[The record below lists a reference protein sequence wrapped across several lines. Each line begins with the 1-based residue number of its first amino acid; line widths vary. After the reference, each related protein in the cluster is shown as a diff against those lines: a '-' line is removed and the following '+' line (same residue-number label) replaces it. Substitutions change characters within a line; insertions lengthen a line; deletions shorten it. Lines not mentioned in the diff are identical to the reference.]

1 MHKHTTYKEKIA
13 IVAPWLPA
21 IVDAIKRDL
30 KQEHLA
36 RDWGFAKQYFP
47 GKNPNKLTAEEM
59 HPAYSQA
66 VANSEKGE
74 ELAEFISN
82 RWLLKH
88 SDLYYY
94 FEKELSALS
103 PNFSDLEEIDAATA
117 KRLMHGAVEQYGA
130 LNTYLF
136 CVFNSVVFP
145 KEIFQE
151 MSTKAAAAESQKKV
165 DAEILKEKQTL
176 QEMKASFEQ
185 QLARQED
192 KYEKK
197 LAGLQKKYHTD
208 IEALKKQIASL
219 QRKVAAG

>member
-21 IVDAIKRDL
+21 IVDAIKKDL

-36 RDWGFAKQYFP
+36 RDWNFAKQYFP
-47 GKNPNKLTAEEM
+47 GKNPSKLTVEEM

-66 VANSEKGE
+66 VATGEKGE

-88 SDLYYY
+88 SDLYYH
-94 FEKELSALS
+94 FEKELSTLF
-103 PNFSDLEEIDAATA
+103 PNFSELEEIDTPTA
-117 KRLMHGAVEQYGA
+117 KKLMNAAVEQYGA
-130 LNTYLF
+130 LSTYLF

-151 MSTKAAAAESQKKV
+151 LNAKAAKAEAQHKV
-165 DAEILKEKQTL
+165 DAEVQKEKQTL
-176 QEMKASFEQ
+176 DELKNGYEL
-185 QLARQED
+185 QLSRMAD

-208 IEALKKQIASL
+208 TEALKKQVATL
-219 QRKVAAG
+219 QRKLAGG

>member
-13 IVAPWLPA
+13 IVAPWLPT

-36 RDWGFAKQYFP
+36 RDWVFAKQYFP
-47 GKNPNKLTAEEM
+47 GKNPNKLTADEL

-66 VANSEKGE
+66 VATNEKGE

-88 SDLYYY
+88 ADLYYH
-94 FEKELSALS
+94 FEKELSTLF
-103 PNFSDLEEIDAATA
+103 PNFSELEEIDAATA
-117 KRLMHGAVEQYGA
+117 KKVMQGAVEQYGA

-145 KEIFQE
+145 KEIYQE
-151 MSTKAAAAESQKKV
+151 LSVKATATEAQKKEE
-165 DAEILKEKQTL
+165 AEVEKERQSVE
-176 QEMKASFEQ
+176 EMKTGYEQ
-185 QLARQED
+185 QLARQAD

-197 LAGLQKKYHTD
+197 LAGLQKKYHID
-208 IEALKKQIASL
+208 VEALKKQIASL
-219 QRKVAAG
+219 QRKMVAG